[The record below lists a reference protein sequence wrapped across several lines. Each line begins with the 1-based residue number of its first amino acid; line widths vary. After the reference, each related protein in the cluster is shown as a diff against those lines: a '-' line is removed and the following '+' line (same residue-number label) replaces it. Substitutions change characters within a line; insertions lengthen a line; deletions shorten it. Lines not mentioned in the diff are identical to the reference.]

1 VSRFDDAVAHFTGIL
16 KKCRQPGLTPADA
29 MNQFYGW
36 MGQVQRL
43 LSLANQDL
51 AQQLN
56 SLRADGVDT
65 LEAVSDF
72 ATYQNSMAE
81 VLDEIGGILKGCTTV
96 QALLAAEGR
105 LNECLKKLE
114 AAGNDLGALLDEEE
128 EEPGNGPLPE
138 DVAECLDRME
148 EAMQHLVHYAENR
161 EHQDLLELSAQ
172 LDLAKAALDKFLQ
185 ADD

>member
-1 VSRFDDAVAHFTGIL
+1 MI
-16 KKCRQPGLTPADA
+16 
-29 MNQFYGW
+29 QFYGW

-51 AQQLN
+51 AQQLTT
-56 SLRADGVDT
+56 LRANGVDT

-81 VLDEIGGILKGCTTV
+81 VLDEIQEILKGCTTV

-105 LNECLKKLE
+105 LNECLAKLE
-114 AAGNDLGALLDEEE
+114 AAGNDLGTLLDEEE
-128 EEPGNGPLPE
+128 EDPGHGSLPE

-148 EAMQHLVHYAENR
+148 EAMQHMVHYSENR
-161 EHQDLLELSAQ
+161 DHEDLLQLSAQ
-172 LDLAKAALDKFLQ
+172 LDLARSALDKFLQ
-185 ADD
+185 AHD